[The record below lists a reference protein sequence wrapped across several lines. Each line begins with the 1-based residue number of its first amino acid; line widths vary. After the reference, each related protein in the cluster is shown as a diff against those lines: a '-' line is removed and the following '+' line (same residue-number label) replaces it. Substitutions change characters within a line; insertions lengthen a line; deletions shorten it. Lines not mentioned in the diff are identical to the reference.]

1 MDFLIEVWTEP
12 LIGQD
17 VDVTLEQGFK
27 LLAELDEIEQAAV
40 AIHLNEEVDITVW
53 TRLSSRHGPEDP
65 HVVGP
70 MCLRETQDFRS
81 FECE

>member
-1 MDFLIEVWTEP
+1 MDFLIEVGTEA

-17 VDVTLEQGFK
+17 VDFALQQDFK
-27 LLAELDEIEQAAV
+27 LLAELNEIEQAAV
-40 AIHLNEEVDITVW
+40 AIHFDEEVDITVW
-53 TRLSSRHGPEDP
+53 TRLSPRHGPEDP
-65 HVVGP
+65 HVVGA